1 MTAETKQ
8 TLVAGLVVSHGE
20 QLRRFLMARLRS
32 AADVPDVVQEVF
44 LRMLR
49 VPNHETIR
57 SPEAYLFT
65 VAQHVAQQH
74 ALRQATAP
82 VSVELSRMISELQG
96 AVSADPEMQVAAD
109 QCLEALQG
117 ALDGLPPKARAAFM
131 LHQRDGLSLLEV
143 GERLGVSRAMV
154 KKYLARALLHF
165 RQSLQEAE

>member
-1 MTAETKQ
+1 VTAETKQ

-20 QLRRFLMARLRS
+20 QLRRFLMARMRS
-32 AADVPDVVQEVF
+32 AADVPDIVQEVF

-49 VPNHETIR
+49 VPDHETIR

-82 VSVELSRMISELQG
+82 MPVELSRMISQLQG
-96 AVSADPEMQVAAD
+96 TVSTDPAMHVAAD
-109 QCLEALQG
+109 QCLEVLQS
-117 ALDGLPPKARAAFM
+117 ALDQLSPKARAAFM

-143 GERLGVSRAMV
+143 GQRLGVSRAMV
-154 KKYLARALLHF
+154 KKYLARALLQF
-165 RQSLQEAE
+165 RQRLQDAE